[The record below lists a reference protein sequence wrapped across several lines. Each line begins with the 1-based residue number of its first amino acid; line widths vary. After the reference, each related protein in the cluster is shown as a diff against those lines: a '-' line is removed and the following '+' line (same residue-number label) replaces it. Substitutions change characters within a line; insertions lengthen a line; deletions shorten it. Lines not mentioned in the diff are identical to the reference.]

1 MVKSFTEELNE
12 ELKKRTE
19 TDEEKLGKLH
29 AEAEVPHPLML
40 DEVSASFISWL
51 RVQSWEDLGTD
62 FGGYKIGRILAYIL
76 DVLNEKIEDSTAA
89 TIKVDVPL
97 YEQCPKI
104 ACNWS
109 AGADTPIQFENG
121 FSQSKYKFL
130 EGEICRKNDL
140 FEAIST
146 LTGFYFEGR
155 DFERFTNLL
164 KARLDNINE
173 LAIEGKKDRREIIKN
188 SFEEMR
194 KNLREIKNLICNPAG
209 ARTEMELMKNQHER
223 LNKIYKLACEGLGE
237 EVPECQ

>member
-1 MVKSFTEELNE
+1 MKKMVKGFTEELNE

-19 TDEEKLGKLH
+19 SDEEIMGKLH

-62 FGGYKIGRILAYIL
+62 FGGYRIGRILAYIL

-97 YEQCPKI
+97 YEQCSTVSCKCGGKCKHNEPQEDEEIVCMYCGEMDGTKNHDVFI
-104 ACNWS
+104 EINDAELGPGWICK
-109 AGADTPIQFENG
+109 DC
-121 FSQSKYKFL
+121 FL
-130 EGEICRKNDL
+130 ESCKETEQNLK
-140 FEAIST
+140 
-146 LTGFYFEGR
+146 
-155 DFERFTNLL
+155 ERTEELE
-164 KARLDNINE
+164 KASGCL
-173 LAIEGKKDRREIIKN
+173 
-188 SFEEMR
+188 M
-194 KNLREIKNLICNPAG
+194 EIKNLICNPAG
-209 ARTEMELMKNQHER
+209 AKTEMELMKNQHER

>member
-19 TDEEKLGKLH
+19 SDEEIMGKLH

-62 FGGYKIGRILAYIL
+62 FGGYRIGRILAYIL

-97 YEQCPKI
+97 YEQCSTVSCK
-104 ACNWS
+104 CGGKCKHN
-109 AGADTPIQFENG
+109 E
-121 FSQSKYKFL
+121 SQEEL
-130 EGEICRKNDL
+130 ERVSGCL
-140 FEAIST
+140 M
-146 LTGFYFEGR
+146 
-155 DFERFTNLL
+155 
-164 KARLDNINE
+164 
-173 LAIEGKKDRREIIKN
+173 EII
-188 SFEEMR
+188 
-194 KNLREIKNLICNPAG
+194 NLICNPPEAK
-209 ARTEMELMKNQHER
+209 TEMELMKNQHER

-237 EVPECQ
+237 EVPECE